1 MTNREKLKRAM
12 ELAKAG
18 ASRLAIVRE
27 TGMTADQA
35 EEIKRRVPA
44 YQRKTEQ

>member
-1 MTNREKLKRAM
+1 MTDREKLERAM

-27 TGMTADQA
+27 CQMTAGQA
-35 EEIKRRVPA
+35 DEIKRRVPA
-44 YQRKTEQ
+44 YQRKT